1 MSSHD
6 GILSSHLSYFIS
18 SIRWSAY
25 VDNFSSV
32 RTKKLPDV
40 QGHISHGYISLLS
53 ADWASLKWRA
63 ATVYRISNFMAAY
76 GRLLTRDT
84 TDQQLTW
91 SPCAWKSVVIRWAA
105 VLTSASV
112 TKINRRGHCQMQY
125 SETRPAPQQC
135 DCMRQWTC
143 YNSTVLEKLR
153 WPTAQTDACT
163 CDDRGHWR
171 RSTHDSILD
180 FKGSYGSLSQQ
191 CPVRHPASRV
201 GQSHTLRRS
210 QHEVHCRPN
219 SLTSLRVTQ
228 FCASYAQKIL

>member
-18 SIRWSAY
+18 SIRSAY

-76 GRLLTRDT
+76 GRGRLLTRDT

-153 WPTAQTDACT
+153 WPTAQTD
-163 CDDRGHWR
+163 RRLYLWR
-171 RSTHDSILD
+171 QRALAKVHPRLDSRLQRQSWQSFPAMPSPSSSLQSRAITH
-180 FKGSYGSLSQQ
+180 F
-191 CPVRHPASRV
+191 ASFAAW
-201 GQSHTLRRS
+201 SAL
-210 QHEVHCRPN
+210 
-219 SLTSLRVTQ
+219 
-228 FCASYAQKIL
+228 